1 MRKTFTIGEHA
12 IGGIVNCELKDDK
25 FTVQCVDQNTK
36 DIVLSGIFAI
46 PQDKQKLFVWLGC
59 DVTSSY
65 HADKILDH
73 FKINMFS

>member
-1 MRKTFTIGEHA
+1 MKHTFKIGEHA
-12 IGGIVNCELKDDK
+12 LGGIVNCELKDDR
-25 FTVQCVDQNTK
+25 FTVQCVDQNTN
-36 DIVLSGIFAI
+36 DIVLSGIFTI

-73 FKINMFS
+73 FKLNI